1 MKRYHWICLAVALA
15 VVLLAAPAWA
25 AEELPE
31 WRKIWD
37 VVWRVLNFLILA
49 GLIVKYGR
57 QPMKDFLAGQR
68 DTLAEEIKE
77 MEEAKAEAEADLK
90 DIEDRIAGLAD
101 ELGKFEESVASQA
114 AKVREEIM
122 ATAEFEANA
131 ILERTKR
138 QSEMALEQ
146 ARKDMASE
154 LVELAG
160 MDAVE
165 LVQAAINSEDLS
177 RLVDEFNSQVTA
189 ESAA

>member
-138 QSEMALEQ
+138 QSEMAWSRPVRTWPPNWSNWQVWTRLNWSRQ
-146 ARKDMASE
+146 RSTRKIS
-154 LVELAG
+154 AG
-160 MDAVE
+160 C
-165 LVQAAINSEDLS
+165 
-177 RLVDEFNSQVTA
+177 
-189 ESAA
+189 